1 MVGLI
6 KKERVDKTTETQ
18 GWFLLKSVEFC
29 SILNKNRKGDYDM
42 SIKKM
47 SVANFNTVFLLDD
60 EERPMLDYF
69 DTIIMPALLSG
80 FEKKMSGDTYLFKY
94 VNVVKNHLD
103 FVLIGVIIKKPT
115 SEVSSN
121 RGENEEIIDLDYKYL
136 SAPYSTF
143 VLYLRN
149 HRMMFVENQE
159 GSPKLD
165 NFRTTV
171 KYVIDKYINKQN
183 KILEKNNK
191 DLLPIP
197 LINIVGIPTRKRI
210 EAELKKMSEI
220 TKLTLRFYPLNGCTN
235 ITSVQ
240 LALAKEVMQSLGVK
254 DWELILKNPE
264 NITEIINMLA
274 KGEGD
279 FDYNV
284 EGRDKNKLI
293 KKIGND
299 EMSERID
306 ADLSG
311 ESYRL
316 DIDNII
322 EVGNNI
328 ESISYSSAENNK
340 IYERNTDKII
350 LFHRRKNKIYPGN
363 IIIEGN

>member
-1 MVGLI
+1 
-6 KKERVDKTTETQ
+6 
-18 GWFLLKSVEFC
+18 
-29 SILNKNRKGDYDM
+29 
-42 SIKKM
+42 
-47 SVANFNTVFLLDD
+47 
-60 EERPMLDYF
+60 MLF
-69 DTIIMPALLSG
+69 RSPALLSG

-220 TKLTLRFYPLNGCTN
+220 TKLNLR
-235 ITSVQ
+235 
-240 LALAKEVMQSLGVK
+240 
-254 DWELILKNPE
+254 
-264 NITEIINMLA
+264 
-274 KGEGD
+274 
-279 FDYNV
+279 
-284 EGRDKNKLI
+284 
-293 KKIGND
+293 
-299 EMSERID
+299 
-306 ADLSG
+306 
-311 ESYRL
+311 
-316 DIDNII
+316 
-322 EVGNNI
+322 
-328 ESISYSSAENNK
+328 
-340 IYERNTDKII
+340 
-350 LFHRRKNKIYPGN
+350 
-363 IIIEGN
+363 